1 MENEIKK
8 LIEKHTHRFLD
19 MCDLH
24 GTASR
29 AAENENIM
37 IKDLQSLLEFKQK
50 NCCEK
55 PNVIVDNRENEL
67 VISLTRINDRADFRR
82 KIEDLFI
89 KYMRV

>member
-8 LIEKHTHRFLD
+8 LIDKYRNHEYKSHTVFCHIVIR
-19 MCDLH
+19 DLE
-24 GTASR
+24 A
-29 AAENENIM
+29 
-37 IKDLQSLLEFKQK
+37 LLEFKQK